1 VTRFAD
7 GSRLRIFAP
16 LALLVAA
23 IAVVG
28 FWPTYFGTLLSGAA
42 GAPLIIHVH
51 AAVFVLWLVLF
62 IAQAVLAA
70 TGHISLHRR
79 IGNWIMAYAVVLV
92 GVALI
97 TAYIVFQE
105 RVAAGNFAEAAR
117 RLFAPVRDMI
127 CFVPFLAAGWIYRR
141 KPETHKRVM
150 LTATTILL
158 VAAVSRM
165 FFLGK
170 PVPMAQLLLVWAS
183 PIYLAMLWDG
193 FTRRLVHP
201 VYVMGIAVMVTMRLA
216 IPLRDTTAWLT
227 LCEWLVRTG

>member
-1 VTRFAD
+1 
-7 GSRLRIFAP
+7 
-16 LALLVAA
+16 
-23 IAVVG
+23 
-28 FWPTYFGTLLSGAA
+28 LSGSAE
-42 GAPLIIHVH
+42 APPIIHLH
-51 AAVFVLWLVLF
+51 AAVFVLWLGLF
-62 IAQAVLAA
+62 MVQAVLAA
-70 TGHISLHRR
+70 TGRIGLHKRL
-79 IGNWIMAYAVVLV
+79 GNWIMAYALILV
-92 GVALI
+92 GVALV

-127 CFVPFLAAGWIYRR
+127 CFVPFLLAGWIYRR
-141 KPETHKRVM
+141 KPDIHKRVM

-183 PIYLAMLWDG
+183 PIYLAMLWDW

-201 VYVMGIAVMVTMRLA
+201 VYVIGIAVMVTMRLA
-216 IPLRDTTAWLT
+216 IPLRDTTAWLSF
-227 LCEWLVRTG
+227 CEWLAHTG